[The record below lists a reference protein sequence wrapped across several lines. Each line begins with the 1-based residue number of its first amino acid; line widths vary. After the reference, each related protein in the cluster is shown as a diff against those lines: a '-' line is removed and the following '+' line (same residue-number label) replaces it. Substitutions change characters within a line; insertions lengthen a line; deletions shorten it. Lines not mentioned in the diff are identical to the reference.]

1 MSIAPVLRFR
11 PCLSLLLAGLALVL
25 PASHARAGIPPA
37 PPVVAAGDVVPSH
50 GRIGHPGGTPRALD
64 AGGRV
69 LVVAD
74 AVDNTRALLWTDGRD
89 NDLIARSPVELV
101 TSDLVPESAVASPD
115 GRLVLALGGAVDPQW
130 PTPFR
135 GELRQLRPTEA
146 TLLTAGTT
154 TREGFTIVVLEA
166 IAAVSDD
173 GAVVFTAI
181 VDPGDAPEDGFNAV
195 LLRDADGVHTIAGN
209 SPALPDG
216 QRVVNLRPLGRSDT
230 GAVFFSGS
238 RLLASGREDGVFRW
252 HDGEVTPV
260 VRSGDAASD
269 GTILE
274 FRGGLDSSTTG
285 AVLFR
290 ACAQGSDA
298 CAIYRTEDGAS
309 VPVHPLAASEVVH
322 DGALNARGDAVLV
335 GRVEEQAV
343 VWLHRAG
350 AGAVVEIAASDES
363 IPALINEA
371 GAIAWLS
378 HAGVERR
385 DDAGT
390 RRLLGADAHLAD
402 GTALLSGGLAYTC
415 LADDGRLALTARV
428 ADGST
433 QWVCVDGD
441 GIHALD
447 APQDGD
453 ATPADPQCAF
463 AGADLVLL
471 RNGNVERHTDA
482 GRRTVLRPGDRPDD
496 LEQPIERIAAIRT
509 NALGTIL
516 AFVHAGREEVIR
528 IDASGRAT
536 RVALLPPP
544 SAGVPAGVLDLGL
557 TPDDAVVALIYL
569 AEHPGEPFTIEIVRI
584 DDFGRRRLWTSD
596 PALRLSA
603 AHFRG
608 DIAVV
613 QQIDD
618 ETDEGR
624 LERIDLRTGDATPV
638 LSAFVRDRDIEILSL
653 RANGDL
659 LFTELVSQF
668 FTERRFL
675 YQNNALFM
683 LSESH
688 LPATGALLPVA
699 IGDGGHRLYTR
710 FAGPWRGDAT
720 VALNGPAVSAR
731 CPVAASTGSHD
742 DDACQI
748 NPAAGPSAW
757 PLLIAATL
765 LIARRFRR

>member
-1 MSIAPVLRFR
+1 MSIAPVPRFR
-11 PCLSLLLAGLALVL
+11 PCLPLLLAGLALAL

-50 GRIGHPGGTPRALD
+50 GRIGHPGGTPRALA

-74 AVDNTRALLWTDGRD
+74 AVDGTRALLWTDGHD
-89 NDLIARSPVELV
+89 DDEIARSPVDLV
-101 TSDLVPESAVASPD
+101 TSDLVPESALASPD
-115 GRLVLALGGAVDPQW
+115 GRLVVALGGAVDPQW

-135 GELRQLRPTEA
+135 GELRQLRPSAA
-146 TLLTAGTT
+146 TLLAAGTAT
-154 TREGFTIVVLEA
+154 HEGFTIVVLEA
-166 IAAVSDD
+166 IAAVADD

-181 VDPGDAPEDGFNAV
+181 VQPGDAPEDGFRAV

-209 SPALPDG
+209 SSALPAG
-216 QRVVNLRPLGRSDT
+216 HRVVNLAPLGRSDT

-238 RLLASGREDGVFRW
+238 RLLDDGREDGVFRW
-252 HDGEVTPV
+252 HDGEITPV
-260 VRSGDAASD
+260 VRSGDAATD

-274 FRGGLDSSTTG
+274 VRGGFDSSATG
-285 AVLFR
+285 EVLFR
-290 ACAQGSDA
+290 ACTQGSDA
-298 CAIYRTEDGAS
+298 CAIYRTADGAV
-309 VPVHPLAASEVVH
+309 VPVHPLASAEVVH
-322 DGALNARGDAVLV
+322 DGALNARGDVVLV
-335 GRVEEQAV
+335 GRVEEQPV
-343 VWLHRAG
+343 VWLQRAG
-350 AGAVVEIAASDES
+350 AGAAVEFAASDDT

-371 GAIAWLS
+371 GAIAWVS
-378 HAGVERR
+378 HAGLERR
-385 DDAGT
+385 ADDGT
-390 RRLLGADAHLAD
+390 QLLLGADARLAD
-402 GTALLSGGLAYTC
+402 GTALLGGGLANTC
-415 LADDGRLALTARV
+415 LADDGRVALTARV

-433 QWVCVDGD
+433 QWVCADGD
-441 GIHALD
+441 GVHALD
-447 APQDGD
+447 APQEGD
-453 ATPADPQCAF
+453 ATPVDPQCAF

-471 RNGNVERHTDA
+471 RNGIVERYTDA

-496 LEQPIERIAAIRT
+496 LEQPIDRIVTIRT

-516 AFVHAGREEVIR
+516 ALVHAGREEVIR
-528 IDASGRAT
+528 IDANGEAT
-536 RVALLPPP
+536 RVNLLPPP
-544 SAGVPAGVLDLGL
+544 SAGVPGGVLDLGL

-569 AEHPGEPFTIEIVRI
+569 AEEPGAPFTIEIVRL

-603 AHFRG
+603 ALFRG

-618 ETDEGR
+618 ETEQGR
-624 LERIDLRTGDATPV
+624 IDRIDLHTGDATPV
-638 LSAFVRDRDIEILSL
+638 LSEFVRDRDIDILSL

-683 LSESH
+683 LSENH
-688 LPATGALLPVA
+688 LPASGALLPVA
-699 IGDGGHRLYTR
+699 LGDGGHRLLTR

-720 VALNGPAVSAR
+720 VALTGPPVTAR
-731 CPVAASTGSHD
+731 CPVVASTGSHD

-748 NPAAGPSAW
+748 NPAAGPSVW
-757 PLLIAATL
+757 PLLIAAAL
-765 LIARRFRR
+765 LVTRRFRR